1 MRINNVLNTD
11 ERYTHNF
18 GGEKDANGKMR
29 T

>member
-11 ERYTHNF
+11 ERCRHNF
-18 GGEKDANGKMR
+18 GGGKDANGKMR